1 MAILE
6 SLALKAALGSVKDVI
21 FDGLGWIVDHPWQS
35 VAIGSGAWLGW
46 LLMFTLPGLKSEAE
60 AERRAHQVTKQNYI
74 TAQAQAEKRFAEA
87 WAQWEARYDK
97 LAMETDNAEREA
109 RADAMGV
116 AERFIAANRVRCE
129 AGASVGG
136 EASGANPTPNGD
148 NSGSVAG
155 GSSTP
160 QLVATKADDI
170 RICTTNTIR
179 LEAARSWALG
189 LEQALAAGIPADLD
203 NN

>member
-60 AERRAHQVTKQNYI
+60 AEKRAHQVTKQNYI

-97 LAMETDNAEREA
+97 LAMETDDAEREA

-129 AGASVGG
+129 AGAGFGSS
-136 EASGANPTPNGD
+136 ASGAA
-148 NSGSVAG
+148 SGSAG
-155 GSSTP
+155 DSDTGSSVGADP
-160 QLVATKADDI
+160 LSFMVAVPADDV
-170 RICTTNTIR
+170 RICTENTTR
-179 LEAARSWALG
+179 LQAGQAWARSLG
-189 LEQALAAGIPADLD
+189 Q
-203 NN
+203 